1 MKYKKIILISIL
13 TIGFVIRLSTLVQL
27 SSTALFNPVC
37 MDKHDQKT
45 FHLWAQSILKHP
57 FYVDG
62 DAFYMAP
69 LYPYFLALIYAIS
82 GGSVFFAG
90 IVQALLDVFAIYL
103 IYLLGK
109 KIKDETTGLIAAG
122 LYAFYQT
129 IVLYSVA
136 ILSDGLITFLNICF
150 IFSLYTALEKKR
162 WSFWILS
169 GIILGLAA
177 LAKPTILAFIP
188 FVIVGF
194 FIWPE
199 TRISPL
205 KTKKKLSHILAVT
218 LVGAIACI
226 IVILPVTIRNYAVS
240 GKFVPICTNGPV
252 NWQIGNST
260 DSVGLFCY
268 PQGELLSVT
277 DPNFWKLL
285 LRKLLLFFS
294 SYEWPQNLSVYV
306 AREIIPA
313 LNFAFVK
320 FGLIVFPGIIGLI
333 LAAKNRKNF
342 LFIAFTIVQI
352 LWVVMFFITERYRLP
367 AVSCLAV
374 CAGFLITEVI
384 FELKSK
390 KIVKPLSM
398 LAFAGILTYFFNWT
412 PAQTIVE
419 MQYKIFAKLSKTNI
433 IYYLQ
438 NKNAHLAEKI
448 AMDYLKLLPDDP
460 DSHFFLACVMFN
472 KGNIKQAKD
481 QLVLTLQINPQHELA
496 KKFLQEIRKK
506 YSSVLPQQTLIF
518 ENKVQHTARE
528 DEG

>member
-194 FIWPE
+194 FIGQKQE
-199 TRISPL
+199 
-205 KTKKKLSHILAVT
+205 
-218 LVGAIACI
+218 
-226 IVILPVTIRNYAVS
+226 
-240 GKFVPICTNGPV
+240 
-252 NWQIGNST
+252 
-260 DSVGLFCY
+260 SV
-268 PQGELLSVT
+268 
-277 DPNFWKLL
+277 
-285 LRKLLLFFS
+285 
-294 SYEWPQNLSVYV
+294 
-306 AREIIPA
+306 
-313 LNFAFVK
+313 
-320 FGLIVFPGIIGLI
+320 
-333 LAAKNRKNF
+333 
-342 LFIAFTIVQI
+342 
-352 LWVVMFFITERYRLP
+352 
-367 AVSCLAV
+367 
-374 CAGFLITEVI
+374 
-384 FELKSK
+384 
-390 KIVKPLSM
+390 
-398 LAFAGILTYFFNWT
+398 
-412 PAQTIVE
+412 
-419 MQYKIFAKLSKTNI
+419 
-433 IYYLQ
+433 
-438 NKNAHLAEKI
+438 H
-448 AMDYLKLLPDDP
+448 
-460 DSHFFLACVMFN
+460 
-472 KGNIKQAKD
+472 
-481 QLVLTLQINPQHELA
+481 
-496 KKFLQEIRKK
+496 
-506 YSSVLPQQTLIF
+506 
-518 ENKVQHTARE
+518 
-528 DEG
+528 